1 MKLPKEVKD
10 IMKYFKK
17 NDNFKGKEMARKS
30 YVQAS
35 SSGNNIRG
43 VLKIK
48 KPFPNLQSNK
58 IKNIQKII
66 NRGDKPK
73 SHLNMTIKGSLC
85 KQVIVPMDSDNIVK
99 FMFSSNDYIINI
111 NRLLKNIKSE
121 YKADYIRAEKSD
133 IIIIIDK
140 VISPLD
146 LQTIEKYIENSN
158 QINANKVESPWLP
171 QSKFYLKI
179 ISLLYFMDNMNVLI
193 KTNIVKKILKNNH
206 IFNNIHLFPN
216 LELSKYSPSQT
227 WLSYGLISR
236 ALKVV

>member
-35 SSGNNIRG
+35 SSGNNTRG

-58 IKNIQKII
+58 IQKII
-66 NRGDKPK
+66 NKGDKPK

-146 LQTIEKYIENSN
+146 LQTIEKYIKNSN
-158 QINANKVESPWLP
+158 QINANKIEFPWLP

-206 IFNNIHLFPN
+206 IFNNISLVSQSRIIKVFPK
-216 LELSKYSPSQT
+216 SDMAII
-227 WLSYGLISR
+227 WLDI
-236 ALKVV
+236 